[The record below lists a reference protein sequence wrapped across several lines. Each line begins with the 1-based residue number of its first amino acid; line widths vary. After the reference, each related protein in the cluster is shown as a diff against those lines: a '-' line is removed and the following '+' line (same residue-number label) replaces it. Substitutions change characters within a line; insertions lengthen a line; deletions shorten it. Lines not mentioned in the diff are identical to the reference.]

1 MPFQELYAAA
11 QFGYCGADWQLLF
24 VFHGIDSD
32 AGHAAARHAVEEG
45 TASHV
50 RHLKRCFP

>member
-11 QFGYCGADWQLLF
+11 QFGYCGADWQPLF

-32 AGHAAARHAVEEG
+32 AGHAAAHHAVEEG
-45 TASHV
+45 TARHV
-50 RHLKRCFP
+50 RHPKRCFP

>member
-11 QFGYCGADWQLLF
+11 QFGYCGAGWQPPF

-32 AGHAAARHAVEEG
+32 AGYAAARHAVEEG
-45 TASHV
+45 TARHV
-50 RHLKRCFP
+50 RHLKGCFP

>member
-11 QFGYCGADWQLLF
+11 QFGYRGAGWHPPF
-24 VFHGIDSD
+24 IFHGIDSD

-45 TASHV
+45 TARHV

>member
-11 QFGYCGADWQLLF
+11 QFGYCGADWQRLF
-24 VFHGIDSD
+24 VFHGD

-45 TASHV
+45 TA
-50 RHLKRCFP
+50 RAMCGT